1 MALATSMTS
10 SVTEMA
16 RLILGVIPTQ
26 VEVQAEDRDVIRY
39 RVRRG
44 FGWKLSSIVFSKAS
58 LLKLAHD
65 PKRDVKIEYLRRDIV
80 NTATQRFEYRYPRS
94 LASGV

>member
-10 SVTEMA
+10 SVSDVA

-26 VEVQAEDRDVIRY
+26 VEIRSEDKDVICY

-44 FGWKLSSIVFSKAS
+44 FGWKLSKVVFSKAS
-58 LLKLAHD
+58 LRKLATD
-65 PKRDVKIEYLRRDIV
+65 PQRDVKIEYLRRDIV
-80 NTATQRFEYRYPRS
+80 NSASRRLEYRYPRT
-94 LASGV
+94 LASGG

>member
-10 SVTEMA
+10 SVTEIA

-26 VEVQAEDRDVIRY
+26 VEVQSEDKDVIRY

-44 FGWKLSSIVFSKAS
+44 FGWRLSSIIFSKAS
-58 LLKLAHD
+58 LSKLARD

-80 NTATQRFEYRYPRS
+80 NTAAQRLEYRYPRN

>member
-10 SVTEMA
+10 SVTDVA

-26 VEVQAEDRDVIRY
+26 VEVQSEDGDVIRY

-44 FGWKLSSIVFSKAS
+44 FGWKLAFIVFSKAS
-58 LLKLAHD
+58 LLKLARD

-80 NTATQRFEYRYPRS
+80 NTATQRREYRYPRN

>member
-26 VEVQAEDRDVIRY
+26 VEVHSEDRNVIRY
-39 RVRRG
+39 RIRRG
-44 FGWKLSSIVFSKAS
+44 FGWKLSRVVFSKAS
-58 LLKLAHD
+58 LLALAKD
-65 PKRDVKIEYLRRDIV
+65 PKRDVKIEYLRRDIM
-80 NTATQRFEYRYPRS
+80 NTADRRTEYKYPRT
-94 LASGV
+94 LASGG